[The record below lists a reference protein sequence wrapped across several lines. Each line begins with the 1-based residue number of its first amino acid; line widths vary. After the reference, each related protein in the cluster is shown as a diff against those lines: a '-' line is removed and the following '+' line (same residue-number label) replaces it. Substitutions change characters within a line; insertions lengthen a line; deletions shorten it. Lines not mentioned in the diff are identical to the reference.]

1 VKTKTAQSYKD
12 AIQTWG
18 ADIYAP
24 ISVGDPEYWIPPQH
38 LESLLNIGLIGLN
51 LSGLPLRTR
60 SKVVKSAVCEALG
73 YPIPR
78 SFKKA
83 QPRFFGQ
90 QLDIY
95 TQKSLNLQVWNEELT
110 PTRRYAIIQVSAED
124 VILKVKVVSGQEL
137 AQLDTTGTLTT
148 KYQARLDVGAT
159 SHELVSTH
167 DTPEM
172 LPYVAHVA
180 RFAESV
186 SPANEPETG
195 NVLPIREVFE
205 RLYALVG
212 ASFADPGKVQ
222 ERNRGAELHRLVCQ
236 HLGYSRYEDNG
247 KFPDV
252 RHQLLEVKL
261 QTSPTIDLGLVL
273 PSSTEVLDVR
283 QLGTYHPCYCDTRYA
298 IFQAKTDGE
307 TVALTHLYVVSG
319 QDFFTRFRQF
329 SGKVQN
335 QKIQIPLPR
344 DFFGG

>member
-1 VKTKTAQSYKD
+1 MKTKTAQSYKD

-24 ISVGDPEYWIPPQH
+24 ISVGDPQYWIPSQH
-38 LESLLNIGLIGLN
+38 LESLLNIGMIGLS

-60 SKVVKSAVCEALG
+60 SKVVKNAVCEALG
-73 YPIPR
+73 YPVPK
-78 SFKKA
+78 SFKKT

-110 PTRRYAIIQVSAED
+110 PTRRYAIIHVSTED

-159 SHELVSTH
+159 SHELVSAH
-167 DTPEM
+167 DTQEM
-172 LPYVAHVA
+172 LPYVDNVA
-180 RFAESV
+180 SFAESV

-195 NVLPIREVFE
+195 NMLPIREVFE
-205 RLYALVG
+205 RLSALVG
-212 ASFADPGKVQ
+212 VSFVNPGKIQ
-222 ERNRGAELHRLVCQ
+222 ERNRGAELHRLVCL

-273 PSSTEVLDVR
+273 PSSTEMLDVR
-283 QLGTYHPCYCDTRYA
+283 QLGTHHPRHCDTRYA

-307 TVALTHLYVVSG
+307 MVTLTHLYVVCG

-344 DFFGG
+344 DFFGN

>member
-1 VKTKTAQSYKD
+1 MKTETAQSYRD

-24 ISVGDPEYWIPPQH
+24 IGVGDPQYWIPSQH
-38 LESLLNIGLIGLN
+38 LESLLNIGMIGLS

-60 SKVVKSAVCEALG
+60 SKVVKNAVCEALG
-73 YPIPR
+73 YPIPK
-78 SFKKA
+78 SFKKT

-95 TQKSLNLQVWNEELT
+95 AQKSLNLQVWNEELT

-148 KYQARLDVGAT
+148 KYQARLGVGAT
-159 SHELVSTH
+159 SHELVSAH
-167 DTPEM
+167 DTQEM
-172 LPYVAHVA
+172 LPYVAKVA
-180 RFAESV
+180 SFAESV
-186 SPANEPETG
+186 SPANEPEAG

-205 RLYALVG
+205 RLSALVG
-212 ASFADPGKVQ
+212 ISFADPGKVQ

-273 PSSTEVLDVR
+273 PSSTEMLDVR
-283 QLGTYHPCYCDTRYA
+283 QLGTHHPRHCDTRYA

-307 TVALTHLYVVSG
+307 TVTLTHLYVVSG
-319 QDFFTRFRQF
+319 QDFFTRFLQF

-344 DFFGG
+344 DFFRS